1 MNLHAYL
8 QAAGQDRE
16 AYAQATRVL
25 ELDENLVV
33 ARVSITHFHADW
45 GELPEAV
52 AAARKA
58 YAVGP
63 WYPDAVA
70 SLAALLRQT
79 GEEDEARALYESLG
93 AGEAGGEARAQ
104 AVYYLMCGEV
114 DTAADWV
121 EKAVIARDNS
131 MMYYLRFVVSRQL
144 RASHRWPAIAQ
155 MLNLPGGSLIQS

>member
-1 MNLHAYL
+1 MAACSSFADASIGPSRLPGGPIEADPLEVWPRMNLHAYL

-16 AYAQATRVL
+16 AYAQAKRVL

-70 SLAALLRQT
+70 TLAALLRRLAKRT
-79 GEEDEARALYESLG
+79 KRARCMNRWG
-93 AGEAGGEARAQ
+93 PARRS
-104 AVYYLMCGEV
+104 V
-114 DTAADWV
+114 
-121 EKAVIARDNS
+121 
-131 MMYYLRFVVSRQL
+131 
-144 RASHRWPAIAQ
+144 
-155 MLNLPGGSLIQS
+155 MLVRRPSIT